1 MKSEKTFKIRKRRD
15 ILSVVNEKRKR
26 YHNGEYAKRCTKP
39 DEEVRSL
46 ISMTRNEGKSAKLSV
61 MSG

>member
-1 MKSEKTFKIRKRRD
+1 MKNEKPYKIRKRRD

-46 ISMTRNEGKSAKLSV
+46 ISMMHNEGKSAKLSV